1 MQMTALATVAAALAD
16 PSRLRAVVY
25 LAGGELCACQLAAAL
40 GLAQSTVSRHM
51 AVLER
56 AGLVVS
62 RKSGRWVHFRRT
74 GRDAPAAARSALRW
88 VDAHAGDADVP
99 AADRRRAVEIR
110 RRGPESFCGRRAG
123 GGGR

>member
-1 MQMTALATVAAALAD
+1 MQMTTLAAVAAALAD

-25 LAGGELCACQLAAAL
+25 LADGELCACQLAAAL

-62 RKSGRWVHFRRT
+62 RKSGRWVLFRRA
-74 GRDAPAAARSALRW
+74 GRDAPAPVRSALRW
-88 VDAHAGDADVP
+88 VDAHAGGADVP
-99 AADRRRAVEIR
+99 AADRRRAAEIR
-110 RRGPESFCGRRAG
+110 RRGPEAYCGGRAG